1 MLQVIKTI
9 SDYFVFG
16 NYGLLSNFDLTGL
29 FTSSLEVK
37 QERRT
42 VAELL
47 WDFWSARP
55 PLPVLLAL
63 IPALRPRRYSIASAR
78 LAKIHKLAVRY
89 EILMVLIQI

>member
-1 MLQVIKTI
+1 MHRAKLEE
-9 SDYFVFG
+9 FG
-16 NYGLLSNFDLTGL
+16 GKGLEAKAAFY
-29 FTSSLEVK
+29 EYVK

-78 LAKIHKLAVRY
+78 LAKIHKLGVRY